1 MKPKYPKG
9 SEWRKWDLHVHT
21 KGTAKNDQFTS
32 ETFDKFCTI
41 LFKKAL
47 EKEIAVIGITDYFS
61 IDNYKKVKVFISNI
75 DTSTDFNKEEIIT
88 VKNILI
94 IPNVELRMM
103 PVTDSGR
110 LVNVH
115 CLFNPAYEDSLENNF
130 FGSIEYSAGSGNK
143 YKMNRQGLIDLGK
156 SLDSS
161 LNNEKAYIKG
171 VDSFVVTHSDLQKLL
186 DENSGFRENVVI
198 AVSNSNRDG
207 ASAFQKHYDLFE
219 DAKESSLDAV
229 RKSIYCISN
238 CIFSSNEEDIKY
250 FSGQKKDDKEL
261 VIKKC
266 GSIKPCIHG
275 SDAHTEDKLFS
286 PDQNRYCWIKADP
299 TFEGLKQILYEPE
312 SGERVQIGPIK
323 PDQKDE
329 YRIIRKIKFNNASDF
344 PEEIEFNKNLCSIIG
359 SRSSGKSA
367 LLAYVA
373 HSIDK
378 KRTEEIKKGPGE
390 GEAYHWNKITFAYAV
405 EWDNGLSND
414 ESPGKIIYIPQ
425 NYLFEKSNDPD
436 EIKEKIAPVLFKVLP
451 GFETRYTQT
460 KSSIHSL
467 NQQIAEQVDEW
478 FALSTT
484 IQSLDN
490 TLKDLGDKQAVEKEK
505 AEINSKIGKLK
516 EKNDLSEDDIRN
528 YQKITADISAHKNR
542 IEQINTE
549 LLLIS
554 DVSTETNFFKTLK
567 IMPSP
572 ALENLPRKL
581 HDKIK
586 EDLIKKELEILSEAN
601 KQVVSYK
608 ESIKKEKTETEE
620 KISKINQENSP
631 LIEKYHKNIEL
642 ETLVHKINEHT
653 VTIKK
658 IDDTGTEKKNT
669 QNKLN
674 EYEKTIKE
682 EIDQIKSLLKQLRT
696 NVNNADQSSLE
707 GIKFGIEYGFDDE
720 SLKIVTQKINI
731 KEKSEFIENGSLK
744 IKDIREN
751 PANFLFAIYSGKQKR
766 NAGNDK
772 KEVSQEIL
780 TLTEKILFTA
790 EMEGD
795 KIGGFSEPT
804 MTPGKRALFALR
816 LILEESDDTW
826 PLLIDQPEDDLD
838 SRSVYAEIV
847 PFLKK
852 KKKERQIILVSHNA
866 NLVIGADSEQ
876 IIVANRNGDDRR
888 NKDGKQFNYLTGS
901 IEYTKEKVKD
911 CEDTLD
917 AQGVR
922 EHACEILDGGKTAF
936 DNREKKYGFKS

>member
-1 MKPKYPKG
+1 MKPKYPRG

-47 EKEIAVIGITDYFS
+47 EKEISAIGITDYFS
-61 IDNYKKVKVFISNI
+61 IDNYKKVKAFISNI
-75 DTSTDFNKEEIIT
+75 DTFTDFTKEEIIT
-88 VKNILI
+88 VKRILI
-94 IPNVELRMM
+94 IPNVELRIL
-103 PVTDSGR
+103 PVTDRGR

-130 FGSIEYSAGSGNK
+130 FGSIEYSAGSGKK

-156 SLDSS
+156 SLDAN

-186 DENSGFRENVVI
+186 DENSGFRENVII

-266 GSIKPCIHG
+266 GSIKPCMHG

-286 PDQNRYCWIKADP
+286 PDQDRYCWIKADP

-312 SGERVQIGPIK
+312 SGERVQIGPIE

-329 YRIIRKIKFNNASDF
+329 YRVIRKIKFTDVNDF

-367 LLAYVA
+367 LLAYIA

-378 KRTEEIKKGPGE
+378 ELTEEMIAGPGE
-390 GEAYHWNKITFAYAV
+390 GEKYHWNNITLESAV
-405 EWDNGLSND
+405 EWENGQSND
-414 ESPGKIIYIPQ
+414 ESPGKVVYIPQ
-425 NYLFEKSNDPD
+425 NYLFAKSKDGD
-436 EIKEKIAPVLFKVLP
+436 EIKEKIAPVLFKILP
-451 GFETRYTQT
+451 DFETRYTQT
-460 KSSIHSL
+460 KSNIHAI
-467 NQQIAEQVDEW
+467 NQQISDSVDDW
-478 FALSTT
+478 FVLTDTVQIFDS
-484 IQSLDN
+484 
-490 TLKDLGDKQAVEKEK
+490 TLKDLGDKNAIEKEK
-505 AEINSKIGKLK
+505 EELNSKIGKLK
-516 EKNDLSEDDIRN
+516 EENKLSEDDIKN
-528 YQKITADISAHKNR
+528 YKKITADISEYESR
-542 IEQINTE
+542 IKQINAE
-549 LLLIS
+549 LLQIS

-567 IMPSP
+567 IMLSP

-581 HDKIK
+581 QDGIR
-586 EDLIKKELEILSEAN
+586 ENLLKKESEILSEIN
-601 KQVVSYK
+601 KQVLSYK
-608 ESIKKEKTETEE
+608 EFIKKEKTETIE
-620 KISKINQENSP
+620 KMLKIRNENNE
-631 LIEKYHKNIEL
+631 LIEKYHKNAEL
-642 ETLVHKINEHT
+642 ENLVRKINEHIA
-653 VTIKK
+653 TIKK
-658 IDDTGTEKKNT
+658 IDDTVTEKKNA
-669 QNKLN
+669 QSKLN
-674 EYEKTIKE
+674 EYEKTIKS
-682 EIDQIKSLLKQLRT
+682 EIEQRKSLLERLAT
-696 NVNNADQSSLE
+696 NINNANQSSLK
-707 GIKFGIEYGFDDE
+707 GIKFGIECEFDE
-720 SLKIVTQKINI
+720 SLQAVTQKINV
-731 KEKSEFIENGSLK
+731 KVKSEFIAEGSLK

-751 PANFLFAIYSGKQKR
+751 PVKILSAIYSGTQKL
-766 NAGNDK
+766 NSGNDK

-780 TLTEKILFTA
+780 TLTEKILFSA

-816 LILEESDDTW
+816 LILDESEDTW

-847 PFLKK
+847 PFLKE

-876 IIVANRNGDDRR
+876 IIVANRNGDDRK

-917 AQGVR
+917 AQGIR
-922 EHACEILDGGKTAF
+922 EHACEILDGGKIAF
-936 DNREKKYGFKS
+936 ENREKKYGFKS

>member
-1 MKPKYPKG
+1 MKPKYPQG
-9 SEWRKWDLHVHT
+9 SKWRKWDLHVHT

-47 EKEIAVIGITDYFS
+47 EKEIAAIGITDYFS
-61 IDNYKKVKVFISNI
+61 IDNYKKVKAFISNI
-75 DTSTDFNKEEIIT
+75 DTSTDFTKEEIIT
-88 VKNILI
+88 VKRILI
-94 IPNVELRMM
+94 IPNVELRIL

-130 FGSIEYSAGSGNK
+130 FGSIEYSAGLGKK

-171 VDSFVVTHSDLQKLL
+171 VDSFVVTHSALQKLL
-186 DENSGFRENVVI
+186 DENSGFRENVII

-373 HSIDK
+373 HSID
-378 KRTEEIKKGPGE
+378 RELTEKMIKGPGE
-390 GEAYHWNKITFAYAV
+390 GENYHWNKITFAYAV
-405 EWDNGLSND
+405 EWDNGQSND
-414 ESPGKIIYIPQ
+414 ESPGKVVYIRQ
-425 NYLFEKSNDPD
+425 NYLFEKSKDRD

-451 GFETRYTQT
+451 DFETRYTQT
-460 KSSIHSL
+460 KSNIHAL
-467 NQQIAEQVDEW
+467 NQRISDYVDDW
-478 FALSTT
+478 FALSDT
-484 IQSLDN
+484 IQILDN
-490 TLKDLGDKQAVEKEK
+490 ILKDLGDKEAIKKEKE
-505 AEINSKIGKLK
+505 ELNSKIVKLK
-516 EKNDLSEDDIRN
+516 EENNLSEDDIKN
-528 YQKITADISAHKNR
+528 YKKITADISAYESR
-542 IEQINTE
+542 IKQINAE
-549 LLLIS
+549 LLQIS
-554 DVSTETNFFKTLK
+554 DVSTETNFFKALK

-572 ALENLPRKL
+572 VLESLPRKL
-581 HDKIK
+581 QDGIR
-586 EDLIKKELEILSEAN
+586 EDLLKKESEILSEIN
-601 KQVVSYK
+601 KQVFSYK
-608 ESIKKEKTETEE
+608 EFIKSEEEDIKAKIDKIRKDNIVLMETY
-620 KISKINQENSP
+620 Q
-631 LIEKYHKNIEL
+631 KNAEL
-642 ETLVHKINEHT
+642 EDLVHKINEHIE
-653 VTIKK
+653 TIKK
-658 IDDTGTEKKNT
+658 IDDTEAEKKNI
-669 QNKLN
+669 QSKLDEHKN
-674 EYEKTIKE
+674 TIKSD
-682 EIDQIKSLLKQLRT
+682 IDQRKSLLEQLKT
-696 NVNNADQSSLE
+696 YIKKADQSSLK
-707 GIKFGIEYGFDDE
+707 GIKFGIEYEFDE
-720 SLKIVTQKINI
+720 SLEKVTQKINI
-731 KEKSEFIENGSLK
+731 RDRSEFTDKGSLK
-744 IKDIREN
+744 IEDIREN
-751 PANFLFAIYSGKQKR
+751 PVKFLSAIYSGKQKV
-766 NAGNDK
+766 NSGNDK
-772 KEVSQEIL
+772 KEVAQEIL

-816 LILEESDDTW
+816 LILDESDDTW

-847 PFLKK
+847 PFLKE

-876 IIVANRNGDDRR
+876 IIVANRNGDDRK

-901 IEYTKEKVKD
+901 IEYTKEKLED

-917 AQGVR
+917 AQGIR

-936 DNREKKYGFKS
+936 ENREKKYGFKS